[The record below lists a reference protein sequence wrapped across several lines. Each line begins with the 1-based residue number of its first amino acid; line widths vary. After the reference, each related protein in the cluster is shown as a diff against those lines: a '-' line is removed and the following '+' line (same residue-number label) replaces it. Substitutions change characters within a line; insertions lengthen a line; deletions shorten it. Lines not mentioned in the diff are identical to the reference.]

1 MAIELT
7 EADQIRMNLLSALNY
22 DTAATEKA
30 VAFVQDDPLK
40 YQLFTAH
47 LNRVNTETEYVAK
60 TLKAV
65 KLAEES
71 LPLFSAS
78 DATASTA
85 KK

>member
-7 EADQIRMNLLSALNY
+7 EADQIRMNLLAALNY
-22 DTAATEKA
+22 DTAATERA

-40 YQLFTAH
+40 YQLFTAQ
-47 LNRVNTETEYVAK
+47 LNRVNTEAEYVAK
-60 TLKAV
+60 TIKAV

-71 LPLFSAS
+71 LPLFAAS
-78 DATASTA
+78 DAVASAA

>member
-1 MAIELT
+1 
-7 EADQIRMNLLSALNY
+7 
-22 DTAATEKA
+22 

-60 TLKAV
+60 TIKAV

-71 LPLFSAS
+71 LPLFAAS

>member
-7 EADQIRMNLLSALNY
+7 EEDQIRMNRLSALNY

-30 VAFVQDDPLK
+30 VTFVQDDPLK

-60 TLKAV
+60 TIKAV
-65 KLAEES
+65 KLAEEA
-71 LPLFSAS
+71 LPLF
-78 DATASTA
+78 TTSTS
-85 KK
+85 K

>member
-7 EADQIRMNLLSALNY
+7 EADQIRMNLLAALNY

-65 KLAEES
+65 KLAEEA
-71 LPLFSAS
+71 LPLFKSQQS
-78 DATASTA
+78 S
-85 KK
+85 